1 MAIAQS
7 SEQFGWLLGWQQ
19 RTFQDSLPG
28 AQKPHFD
35 DFKLIWGEYDP
46 YITVAVAVRRQS
58 QLKNAT
64 LTVVPAGHRL

>member
-19 RTFQDSLPG
+19 RTFQDSLPD

-35 DFKLIWGEYDP
+35 NFKLIWGEYDP
-46 YITVAVAVRRQS
+46 YIPWPWPCGAS
-58 QLKNAT
+58 LS
-64 LTVVPAGHRL
+64 